1 MLPPWGSVGG
11 FRVAPSGQILK
22 PCLWQALC
30 ALAVAAAIAPP
41 CELMLE
47 AALALIAAST
57 ERRETI
63 ATAASIMVGGL
74 RESAVAEASGHG
86 TRRSAQFGR
95 GRLDGIRERTSGAEQ
110 RGQETD
116 RGGQHAAWWSSDLT
130 GAWEALHSLQYT
142 VDGQPKPPRG
152 ERARPP
158 AVKQQ
163 CPFCPKTFN
172 AKVDGTHSKHYENHV
187 LNGNGCRSEPEA
199 GRPPTALE
207 SVMGAP
213 AVRMSGRVSGSAY
226 GKKREELATRRAAYD
241 QAKTKICS
249 CENPEKCQKAL
260 GWSEDDS

>member
-1 MLPPWGSVGG
+1 MLPPWGSVGW
-11 FRVAPSGQILK
+11 FIVAPSGQILK

-110 RGQETD
+110 RGQEAD

-142 VDGQPKPPRG
+142 VDGQNWSS
-152 ERARPP
+152 RPG
-158 AVKQQ
+158 ASQ
-163 CPFCPKTFN
+163 
-172 AKVDGTHSKHYENHV
+172 
-187 LNGNGCRSEPEA
+187 RS
-199 GRPPTALE
+199 
-207 SVMGAP
+207 
-213 AVRMSGRVSGSAY
+213 RVSLDCVCVCVCVCVYCMHALRCLTSHVRGDRPVRGGREVNGRQPASRGSQSS
-226 GKKREELATRRAAYD
+226 AAVGD
-241 QAKTKICS
+241 
-249 CENPEKCQKAL
+249 
-260 GWSEDDS
+260 